1 MRSCFFRMRCG
12 LRLGLIAAL
21 LLTAQLLHSQDSSD
35 SGDSGDTSD
44 SSDTGSADATATGPA
59 DGYGVVDN
67 AAADPAVDP
76 AALSQNEAI
85 DPATQQAIDAV
96 TTPWGGVPAPASNL
110 VVGPGGNSVPGGA
123 GEPGTSVPGSPTQ
136 PSEPVAPITGFPPA
150 RRAQIHA
157 VIVSNLSDPSQVLS
171 GNVDLTG
178 GIIAL
183 GPPTPSQKAGRWDP
197 RVHIIPDPDLLNG
210 SKIPPIVPNV
220 IDVRIT
226 HYEVTKTIESQGS
239 VNDQPSSQP

>member
-1 MRSCFFRMRCG
+1 MGKR
-12 LRLGLIAAL
+12 LLLGLILAL
-21 LLTAQLLHSQDSSD
+21 ALSVGALHAQD
-35 SGDSGDTSD
+35 SGDDSGTGDTSSTGD
-44 SSDTGSADATATGPA
+44 TSGTSDTSDTSGTSDTSDAAAFSPAPPSAIDANTAMDSVDATT
-59 DGYGVVDN
+59 VDF
-67 AAADPAVDP
+67 
-76 AALSQNEAI
+76 
-85 DPATQQAIDAV
+85 ATQQAIDAV

-123 GEPGTSVPGSPTQ
+123 GGPGTSVPGSPTQ

-183 GPPTPSQKAGRWDP
+183 GPPTPSKKAGRWDP